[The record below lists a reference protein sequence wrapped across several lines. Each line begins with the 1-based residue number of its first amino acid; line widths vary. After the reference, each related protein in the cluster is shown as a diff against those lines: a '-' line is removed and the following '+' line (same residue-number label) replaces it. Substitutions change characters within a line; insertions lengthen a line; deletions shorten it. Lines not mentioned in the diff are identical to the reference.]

1 MITGL
6 IIAIVFAFAG
16 LVLYA
21 CCNASSRAERL
32 HEKYLEEREHELH
45 GQNNNN
51 DNDNWHRLHL

>member
-21 CCNASSRAERL
+21 CCYASARAERL

-45 GQNNNN
+45 GQDNNNN
-51 DNDNWHRLHL
+51 NNNN